1 MTRLS
6 RCALCRSRWSSRWAT
21 NTSGI
26 CVKILA
32 VRQRQVPEVEVERP
46 HAAFYGDLS
55 RVDAAMYI
63 AGNIA
68 DNEYSPV
75 LKEISQVAFPRLV
88 SLSLSNAVIKQSAT
102 ISNRSRAWPLRTCPN
117 CFTFISVAQVTAR

>member
-1 MTRLS
+1 MTRFS

-26 CVKILA
+26 CVQILA

-63 AGNIA
+63 AGK
-68 DNEYSPV
+68 YSRQR
-75 LKEISQVAFPRLV
+75 IFPRFEGDFAGCV
-88 SLSLSNAVIKQSAT
+88 PSAGF
-102 ISNRSRAWPLRTCPN
+102 AELE
-117 CFTFISVAQVTAR
+117 